1 MCSGVFAWRGSLV
14 TFCRRYGRR
23 QGLNGAGATADTVAG
38 SGGEWADGILT
49 RGGEPATKKRNR
61 EGSPLTINALRL
73 ESVSDTNGEFVKRV
87 QLRAVNPGMVIHNPD
102 SGVFAHGVLYAGAE
116 TFGIAAVSTQA
127 VVAFKLVIGKTGGAN
142 EFPSAG
148 AAELLEDQRINTVAA
163 DAGNG
168 RFCRR

>member
-1 MCSGVFAWRGSLV
+1 MGGRDIDE
-14 TFCRRYGRR
+14 GRR
-23 QGLNGAGATADTVAG
+23 TGN
-38 SGGEWADGILT
+38 
-49 RGGEPATKKRNR
+49 KKRNR

-127 VVAFKLVIGKTGGAN
+127 VVAFELVIGKTGGAN

-163 DAGNG
+163 DAGIVAG
-168 RFCRR
+168 FVFFQAGIVKASKPKRSVLPPITPDKDQSLELMLWLESVSTSA